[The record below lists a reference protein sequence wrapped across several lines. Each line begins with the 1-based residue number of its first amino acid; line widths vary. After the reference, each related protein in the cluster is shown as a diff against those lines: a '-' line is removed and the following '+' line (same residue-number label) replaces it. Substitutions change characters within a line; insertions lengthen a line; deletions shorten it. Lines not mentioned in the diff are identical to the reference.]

1 MLDFFKTRCKYFP
14 VRLAAAIRAAD
25 SLKKANQTGIDM
37 IATAPNSRLRGT
49 TDCIKTLLFA
59 GVLQLFTGPG
69 LVWAGEILALTGA
82 MIIDGNGGPPQEDA
96 AIVIRGSKITAIGPA
111 SVVPANARV
120 LDLPGK
126 TLLPGLIDAHIHI
139 GGSGGGS
146 ADPREF
152 TPTAVENSLLSYLKF
167 GVTTIYDMA
176 AHPSLSSMKTA
187 LETGELMGPRLYG
200 NGFGITAPGSH
211 PIRLITE
218 LGLLEYLGPFYFQV
232 DNVAGAREAI
242 RNISAQQV
250 DGIKLFHS
258 RVEAGTT
265 RFDADME
272 KLKPDILHTLI
283 EEAHARSL
291 KVYAHTSFPSEVRE
305 FVEAGGDVIV
315 HSIHMAETGA
325 DEVFELMAERDV
337 AYIPTLAVFEGGYTT
352 KPGSFFSAQQHDKVW
367 DVLLESITA
376 PGSVVLAS
384 REVPGLVNDRERSL
398 EISMANLGRA
408 LQAGVRIVMGSDA
421 GNAGMLHGATV
432 LRELQL
438 MNEAGM
444 TPMQVLV
451 AATRNG
457 AEVIGRGEELGTLEA
472 GKLADIIVVNGDPLA
487 DLSALGNIEMVMK
500 NGKMIDPDKLEFKE
514 VPLSGTEKP

>member
-1 MLDFFKTRCKYFP
+1 MSADTAGRPGKRSFSC
-14 VRLAAAIRAAD
+14 RLLPACILLLCVCSGHLWAAE
-25 SLKKANQTGIDM
+25 
-37 IATAPNSRLRGT
+37 
-49 TDCIKTLLFA
+49 F
-59 GVLQLFTGPG
+59 
-69 LVWAGEILALTGA
+69 LVLTGGR
-82 MIIDGNGGPPQEDA
+82 IIDGNGGPPLEDA
-96 AIVIRGSKITAIGPA
+96 AIVIRDSKIASIGPDF
-111 SVVPANARV
+111 VVPANARIV
-120 LDLPGK
+120 DLEGK

-152 TPTAVENSLLSYLKF
+152 TPAAVENSLLSYLKF
-167 GVTTIYDMA
+167 GVTSIYDMA
-176 AHPSLSSMKTA
+176 AHPSLNAMKTA
-187 LETGELMGPRLYG
+187 LDTGELMGPRLYG

-218 LGLLEYLGPFYFQV
+218 LGLLDYLGPFYFQV
-232 DNVAGAREAI
+232 DSVEDAKEAV
-242 RNISAQQV
+242 RRISAEQV

-265 RFDADME
+265 RFDADMD

-283 EEAHARSL
+283 EEAHARNL
-291 KVYAHTSFPSEVRE
+291 KVYAHTSFPSEARE

-325 DEVFELMAERDV
+325 RDVFELMVERDV

-352 KPGSFFSAQQHDKVW
+352 KPGSFVSPHLHGKVW
-367 DVLLESITA
+367 DVLLASITA

-384 REVPGLVNDRERSL
+384 RNVPGLLNDRERSL
-398 EISMANLGRA
+398 EISMSNLGRA
-408 LQAGVRIVMGSDA
+408 LQTGVRIAMGSDA
-421 GNAGMLHGATV
+421 GNAGMLHGASV

-472 GKLADIIVVNGDPLA
+472 GKLADIIVVNGDPLR
-487 DLSALGNIEMVMK
+487 DLSALGNVELVVK
-500 NGKMIDPDKLEFKE
+500 NGKIINPGELEFKE
-514 VPLSGTEKP
+514 LNKL